1 MHARCYRTTVL
12 FTHVSHM
19 YAASVT
25 QYALFML
32 NRDPVYPA
40 VLAWA
45 LSAVADERGW
55 SKMKTYVKPSQ
66 LEAQRVAAK
75 VGSIVM
81 IITALAPLI
90 AQAVSAL

>member
-1 MHARCYRTTVL
+1 
-12 FTHVSHM
+12 M
-19 YAASVT
+19 YTASIT
-25 QYALFML
+25 QCAMRIL

-45 LSAVADERGW
+45 LSAVADVRGW
-55 SKMKTYVKPSQ
+55 SKMKSYVKPSQ

-90 AQAVSAL
+90 AQAVSALY